1 MAWNESGNGKNPWD
15 RGRRDGPPDL
25 ERILRDLQRRLSGL
39 LRGGRGGG
47 GLGTAGG
54 APGGGSLP
62 WLVVG
67 LVVLGWLAT
76 GFYQVDDAE
85 RGVVLRFGRYVNQT
99 EPGLRWHLPWPIE
112 RVERVNINEIVPFRQ
127 QFRMLS
133 RDENIVDV
141 DLSVQYRRADPVKYL
156 FNVRDPDRTL
166 QEVAESAIRE
176 VIGKN
181 ELDFVLTAGRSEI
194 ALQTEKLIQQTLND
208 YNAGLVV
215 TKVNLQDANFPSQV
229 QAAVQDAIRARED
242 KERLS
247 FEAQKYANEI
257 VPLARGEAV
266 RRQNDAEAYRA
277 RVVADAQGE
286 ASRFE
291 QLLVEYEK
299 SPVVTRRRIYLEV
312 LEQIYANSTKVL
324 LDTRDG
330 DNSNLV
336 YLPLEKLLEQRGV
349 APAASST
356 GQARPPAG
364 AVPPQDTGGGGSAR
378 TDRRNRG
385 ER

>member
-25 ERILRDLQRRLSGL
+25 DRVLRDLQRKLSGL

-47 GLGTAGG
+47 GLGGAAG

-62 WLVVG
+62 WLVIG
-67 LVVLGWLAT
+67 VVVVGWLAT
-76 GFYQVDDAE
+76 GFYQVDDAG
-85 RGVVLRFGRYVNQT
+85 RGVVLRFGRYVET
-99 EPGLRWHLPWPIE
+99 TLPGLRWHLPWPIE

-127 QFRMLS
+127 QFRMLT
-133 RDENIVDV
+133 RDENIIEV
-141 DLSVQYRRADPVKYL
+141 DLSVQYRRADPVQYL

-166 QEVAESAIRE
+166 EQVSESAIRE

-194 ALQTEKLIQQTLND
+194 ALQTEKLIQQTLDD
-208 YNAGLVV
+208 YKAGLVV

-229 QAAVQDAIRARED
+229 QAAVQDAIKARED
-242 KERLS
+242 RERLS

-266 RRQNDAEAYRA
+266 RRQNEAEGYRQ
-277 RVVADAQGE
+277 RVIADAQGE
-286 ASRFE
+286 ASRFT
-291 QLLVEYEK
+291 QLLAEYEK
-299 SPVVTRRRIYLEV
+299 APAITRKRIYLDV
-312 LEQIYANSTKVL
+312 LEEIYGNANKVL
-324 LDTRDG
+324 LDTRG
-330 DNSNLV
+330 SGNSNLV
-336 YLPLEKLLEQRGV
+336 YLPLEKLLEQREAQGG
-349 APAASST
+349 AAAVP
-356 GQARPPAG
+356 ARPAVAAPPADAGG
-364 AVPPQDTGGGGSAR
+364 AGSAR

>member
-25 ERILRDLQRRLSGL
+25 DRVLRDLQRKLSGL

-47 GLGTAGG
+47 GLGGG
-54 APGGGSLP
+54 AGTPGGGSLP
-62 WLVVG
+62 WLVIG
-67 LVVLGWLAT
+67 VVALGWLAT
-76 GFYQVDDAE
+76 GLYQVDDAG
-85 RGVVLRFGRYVNQT
+85 RGVVLRFGRYVET
-99 EPGLRWHLPWPIE
+99 TMPGLRWHLPWPIE

-127 QFRMLS
+127 QFRMLT
-133 RDENIVDV
+133 RDENIVEV
-141 DLSVQYRRADPVKYL
+141 DLSVQYRRADPVQYL

-166 QEVAESAIRE
+166 EQVSESAIRE

-181 ELDFVLTAGRSEI
+181 VLDFVLTAGRSEI
-194 ALQTEKLIQQTLND
+194 ALQTEKLIQQTLDD
-208 YNAGLVV
+208 YKAGLVV

-229 QAAVQDAIRARED
+229 QAAVQDAIKARED

-266 RRQNDAEAYRA
+266 RRQNEAEGYRQ
-277 RVVADAQGE
+277 RVIADAQGE
-286 ASRFE
+286 ASRFT
-291 QLLVEYEK
+291 QLLAEYEK
-299 SPVVTRRRIYLEV
+299 APAITRKRIYLEV
-312 LEQIYANSTKVL
+312 MEGIYGNANKVL
-324 LDTRDG
+324 LDTRG
-330 DNSNLV
+330 SGNSNLV
-336 YLPLEKLLEQRGV
+336 YLPIEKLLEQRE
-349 APAASST
+349 A
-356 GQARPPAG
+356 QAG
-364 AVPPQDTGGGGSAR
+364 AAVVPPRPAVAAPPPGDVGGAGSAR

>member
-25 ERILRDLQRRLSGL
+25 DRVLRDLQRKLSGL

-47 GLGTAGG
+47 GFGG
-54 APGGGSLP
+54 ATGAPSGGSLP
-62 WLVVG
+62 WLVIG
-67 LVVLGWLAT
+67 VVVVGWLAT
-76 GFYQVDDAE
+76 GFYQVDDAG
-85 RGVVLRFGRYVNQT
+85 RGVVLRFGRYVET
-99 EPGLRWHLPWPIE
+99 TLPGLRWHLPWPIE

-127 QFRMLS
+127 QFRMLT
-133 RDENIVDV
+133 RDENIIEV
-141 DLSVQYRRADPVKYL
+141 DLSVQYRRADPVQYL

-166 QEVAESAIRE
+166 EQVSESAIRE

-194 ALQTEKLIQQTLND
+194 ALQTEKLIQQTLDD
-208 YNAGLVV
+208 YKAGLVV

-229 QAAVQDAIRARED
+229 QAAVQDAIKARED

-266 RRQNDAEAYRA
+266 RRQNEAEGYRQ
-277 RVVADAQGE
+277 RVIADAQGE
-286 ASRFE
+286 ASRFT
-291 QLLVEYEK
+291 QLLAEYEK
-299 SPVVTRRRIYLEV
+299 APAITRKRIYLDV
-312 LEQIYANSTKVL
+312 LEEIYGNANKVL
-324 LDTRDG
+324 LDTRG
-330 DNSNLV
+330 SGNSNLV
-336 YLPLEKLLEQRGV
+336 YLPLEKLLEQRGEQSG
-349 APAASST
+349 AA
-356 GQARPPAG
+356 
-364 AVPPQDTGGGGSAR
+364 AVPPRPAVAAPPADLGGAGSAR

>member
-1 MAWNESGNGKNPWD
+1 V
-15 RGRRDGPPDL
+15 
-25 ERILRDLQRRLSGL
+25 II
-39 LRGGRGGG
+39 
-47 GLGTAGG
+47 
-54 APGGGSLP
+54 
-62 WLVVG
+62 
-67 LVVLGWLAT
+67 GWLAT

-85 RGVVLRFGRYVNQT
+85 RGVVLRFGRYVGQT
-99 EPGLRWHLPWPIE
+99 EPGLRWHLPWPVE

-133 RDENIVDV
+133 RDENIVDI
-141 DLSVQYRRADPVKYL
+141 DLSVQYRRADPQKYL
-156 FNVRDPDRTL
+156 FNVRDPVRTL
-166 QEVAESAIRE
+166 EEVSESAIRE

-208 YNAGLVV
+208 YQAGLVV

-299 SPVVTRRRIYLEV
+299 APAVTRRRIYLDV
-312 LEQIYANSTKVL
+312 LEDIYAGSTKVL
-324 LDTRDG
+324 LDTRGG

-336 YLPLEKLLEQRGV
+336 YLPVEKLLEQSRA
-349 APAASST
+349 APSAGGT
-356 GQARPPAG
+356 PARPAL
-364 AVPPQDTGGGGSAR
+364 AVPPADSGGGGSAR
-378 TDRRNRG
+378 TDRRNRV

>member
-25 ERILRDLQRRLSGL
+25 DRVLRDLQRKLSGL

-47 GLGTAGG
+47 GFGGG
-54 APGGGSLP
+54 ARTPGAGSLP
-62 WLVVG
+62 WLVIG
-67 LVVLGWLAT
+67 VVVVGWLAT
-76 GFYQVDDAE
+76 GFYQVDDAG
-85 RGVVLRFGRYVNQT
+85 RGIVLRFGRYVETTQ
-99 EPGLRWHLPWPIE
+99 PGLRWHLPWPIE

-127 QFRMLS
+127 QFRMLT
-133 RDENIVDV
+133 RDENIVEV
-141 DLSVQYRRADPVKYL
+141 DLSVQYRRADPVQYL

-166 QEVAESAIRE
+166 EQVAESAIRE

-181 ELDFVLTAGRSEI
+181 ALDFVLTAGRSEI
-194 ALQTEKLIQQTLND
+194 ALQTEKLIQQTLDD
-208 YNAGLVV
+208 YKAGLVV

-229 QAAVQDAIRARED
+229 QAAVQDAIKARED

-266 RRQNDAEAYRA
+266 RRRNEAEAYRQ
-277 RVVADAQGE
+277 RVIADAQGE
-286 ASRFE
+286 ASRFT
-291 QLLVEYEK
+291 QLLAEYEK
-299 SPVVTRRRIYLEV
+299 APAVTRKRIYLEV
-312 LEQIYANSTKVL
+312 LEEVYGNSSKVL
-324 LDTRDG
+324 LDTRG
-330 DNSNLV
+330 SGNTNLV
-336 YLPLEKLLEQRGV
+336 YLPVEKLLEQRAVQAGGSALPPRPAVV
-349 APAASST
+349 AP
-356 GQARPPAG
+356 PAD
-364 AVPPQDTGGGGSAR
+364 AGGVGPAR